1 VLWAVLG
8 GLFATSF
15 SITILAV
22 SLGDI
27 ARDLGS
33 SKSALTWTITGP
45 FLALAM
51 CMPLFGKLGDLYGH
65 RRLYLLGLSGFTI
78 ATVLTAFA
86 WSGPSLIA
94 FRVLGGIP
102 AAAVGPASMA
112 IIMRAFPGRDRVKAM
127 SWWSFVGAA
136 GPVTGLI
143 AGGPLVDALG
153 WRWVFIVQAPLALLG
168 LAVAVMVVR
177 ETPRAPAEPIDWAGA
192 GSLAAASF
200 MLLLALSLTGDL
212 GWTNPVVIGL
222 AVAAL
227 VALWSFVRVELRAR
241 HPLVPLDLFRRH
253 NFRMSLIGQ
262 FGSNFAYMG
271 GFIIT
276 PVLVREQFG
285 FTVAAASLAM
295 ALRPIVNGVVSPIGG
310 YFALRVGERRVSVIG
325 AVVVMVSMGCFIA
338 AAQLDAVGIVFVG
351 LVLSGV
357 GAGLTG
363 PPLITV
369 AANAVEPQRLG
380 IANAAQQTVS
390 QIGAIFGIQAL
401 SAILGGST
409 SASAFALA
417 YGVGAVVAV
426 TSIYGSGR
434 VHSTLR
440 RPALRVTS
448 AAA

>member
-1 VLWAVLG
+1 MLWAVLG

-45 FLALAM
+45 FLALAI

-192 GSLAAASF
+192 GSLATASF

-212 GWTNPVVIGL
+212 GWTSPVVIGL

-253 NFRMSLIGQ
+253 NFR
-262 FGSNFAYMG
+262 
-271 GFIIT
+271 
-276 PVLVREQFG
+276 
-285 FTVAAASLAM
+285 
-295 ALRPIVNGVVSPIGG
+295 
-310 YFALRVGERRVSVIG
+310 
-325 AVVVMVSMGCFIA
+325 
-338 AAQLDAVGIVFVG
+338 
-351 LVLSGV
+351 
-357 GAGLTG
+357 
-363 PPLITV
+363 
-369 AANAVEPQRLG
+369 
-380 IANAAQQTVS
+380 
-390 QIGAIFGIQAL
+390 
-401 SAILGGST
+401 
-409 SASAFALA
+409 
-417 YGVGAVVAV
+417 
-426 TSIYGSGR
+426 
-434 VHSTLR
+434 
-440 RPALRVTS
+440 
-448 AAA
+448 